1 MKVKVKFFAAFKE
14 LFGCDSREVELEKG
28 ARIQDL
34 LNLMCDS
41 NLTRQSIFDPS
52 GEIRRD
58 VKILKKG
65 SRARFA
71 NGGQT
76 KLKEGDVIIIFP
88 PLLGG

>member
-1 MKVKVKFFAAFKE
+1 MKVRVKFFAAFKE
-14 LFGCDSREVELEKG
+14 LFGYDAREVELEKG

-34 LNLMCDS
+34 LNLICDS
-41 NLTRQSIFDPS
+41 SLARQSVFDPS

-65 SRARFA
+65 SRVRFA

-76 KLKEGDVIIIFP
+76 KLREGDVIIIFP